1 MKRTNRIF
9 TVLIF
14 IFLYIPM
21 VVLVLGSF
29 NTGKNLAVFEGFTLN
44 QYKELFRDAD
54 LLALL
59 GNSLLIAIL
68 STAIAT
74 AFGTFAAVGIHSLK
88 PRMRKAVM
96 TLTNIPMTN
105 PDIVTGISLS
115 LLFVFIGTGMLG
127 QKQSLNFWTLLIAHI
142 TFNLPYVIL
151 NVMPKLQQM
160 NPALQDAA
168 MDLGCT
174 PVQSFFKVT
183 IHEIMPGIISGAIM
197 AFTMSLDDFVISY
210 FVTGSEF
217 VTLPVKIY
225 SFTKKPIHPKV
236 YAMFTLLFLLI
247 FVLMVTMNL
256 LQLRGEKRKT
266 DKQARIPSKGMR
278 IFQRVAAI
286 ACVAVLLI
294 GSFALIVTTRQD
306 KITLNVM
313 NWGQNIADGT
323 EDTLDIIAAFEEKYP
338 NIKVNYSEYASNEEL
353 YSKLSTG
360 GLVVD
365 IIIPS
370 DYMIDRMRREGMLQ
384 ELNFDNIPNYKNV
397 ISTYKDQP
405 YDPENKY
412 SVPYTWGTVGIIYN
426 SKYVDEADVT
436 GWELLWNE
444 KYAGQILMFDNS
456 RDAFGIAQY
465 KLNSQ
470 SDDPNSFSVNS
481 TDKEELDACAKEL
494 AKQKPLVRQYV
505 MDQVYDKMIEENA
518 WIAPYYAGDAMMMM
532 DSNEDLRFYLPENQK
547 FNLFIDAMCIPT
559 CAQEKEAAEK
569 FIDFMCDPEIS
580 GANMDYICY
589 GSPIEGATDYMEEY
603 LAESEVIYPPDE
615 ILSRGTSYG
624 YLPQET
630 IRYVENQ
637 FLGIRVGKSADEE
650 EDAASGSAA
659 PAIIMLTALAAAGV
673 FLCLPKR
680 KSK

>member
-1 MKRTNRIF
+1 MKKTNRLF
-9 TVLIF
+9 TILIF

-21 VVLVLGSF
+21 AVLIVGSF
-29 NTGKNLAVFEGFTLN
+29 NTGKNLAVFEGFTFN
-44 QYKELFRDAD
+44 QYRELFRDKD

-74 AFGTFAAVGIHSLK
+74 AFGTLSAVGIYRMK
-88 PRMRKAVM
+88 PKLRKAVIS
-96 TLTNIPMTN
+96 LTNIPMTN

-115 LLFVFIGTGMLG
+115 LLFVFIGTGLLG
-127 QKQSLNFWTLLIAHI
+127 QRQSLNFWTLLLAHI

-174 PVQSFFKVT
+174 PIQSFFKMT

-210 FVTGSEF
+210 FVTGSDF

-225 SFTKKPIHPKV
+225 SFTKKPIHPKI

-256 LQLRGEKRKT
+256 LQLRGEKQKKEKRAKEET
-266 DKQARIPSKGMR
+266 KAMR
-278 IFQRVAAI
+278 TFKRVAAA
-286 ACVAVLLI
+286 ACAFILLL
-294 GSFALIVTTRQD
+294 GSAALIATTRQD

-313 NWGQNIADGT
+313 NWGQNIADGS
-323 EDTLDIIAAFEEKYP
+323 DGTLDIIAAFEEAYP
-338 NIKVNYSEYASNEEL
+338 YIDVNYSEYASNEEL
-353 YSKLSTG
+353 YSKLSGG

-365 IIIPS
+365 LIIPS
-370 DYMIDRMRREGMLQ
+370 DYMIARMISEDML
-384 ELNFDNIPNYKNV
+384 LPLDFDNIPNYKNV
-397 ISTYKDQP
+397 IETYKDQA

-426 SKYVDEADVT
+426 SKFVDEADVT

-444 KYAGQILMFDNS
+444 KYKGQILMFDNS
-456 RDAFGIAQY
+456 RDAFGVAQY
-465 KLNSQ
+465 MLGL
-470 SDDPNSFSVNS
+470 DVNT
-481 TDKEELDACAKEL
+481 TDKSQLQQCADVLSE
-494 AKQKPLVRQYV
+494 QRPLVQQYV
-505 MDQVYDKMIEENA
+505 MDQVYSKMEEGNA

-532 DSNEDLRFYLPENQK
+532 ENNEDLRFYLPEDQA
-547 FNLFIDAMCIPT
+547 FNLFIDAMCIPN
-559 CAQEKEAAEK
+559 CCQEKEAAEL
-569 FIDFMCDPEIS
+569 FINFMCDPEIS

-589 GSPIEGATDYMEEY
+589 GSPIEGATAYMEDY
-603 LAESEVIYPPDE
+603 LAESEVIYPPEE
-615 ILSRGTSYG
+615 ILQRGQSYG
-624 YLPQET
+624 FLPEEIT
-630 IRYVENQ
+630 RYVENL
-637 FLGIRVGKSADEE
+637 FLQVR
-650 EDAASGSAA
+650 
-659 PAIIMLTALAAAGV
+659 LN
-673 FLCLPKR
+673 
-680 KSK
+680 